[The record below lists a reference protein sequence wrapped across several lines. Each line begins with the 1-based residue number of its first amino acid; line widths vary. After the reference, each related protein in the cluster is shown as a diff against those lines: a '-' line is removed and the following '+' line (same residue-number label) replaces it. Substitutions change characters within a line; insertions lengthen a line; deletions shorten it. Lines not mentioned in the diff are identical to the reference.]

1 MRPAHPR
8 AGEENREGNTRSQF
22 VFGSSPRGRGK
33 PQVNAHPPIR
43 GGLIPA
49 RAGKTRSPGGPEWRR
64 PAHPRAGGENSL
76 AAGAR
81 GRVRGSSPRGRGK
94 QIREGD
100 AEAGRGL
107 IPA

>member
-1 MRPAHPR
+1 MTEVTGDALD
-8 AGEENREGNTRSQF
+8 
-22 VFGSSPRGRGK
+22 GSSPRGRGK
-33 PQVNAHPPIR
+33 PQVNAHPPVR

-49 RAGKTRSPGGPEWRR
+49 RAGKTGSVVQRIAALA
-64 PAHPRAGGENSL
+64 AHPRAGGENSL